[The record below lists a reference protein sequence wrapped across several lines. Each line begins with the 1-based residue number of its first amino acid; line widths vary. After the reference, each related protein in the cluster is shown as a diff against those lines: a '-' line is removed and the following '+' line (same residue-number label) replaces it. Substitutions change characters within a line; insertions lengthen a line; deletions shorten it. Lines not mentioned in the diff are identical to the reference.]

1 MITLK
6 TVLRSGGEYTA
17 DHVLRMQEMLDRY
30 VDCPARFVCYSDVD
44 IPDVAVRP
52 LQHDWPRWFSKIEMF
67 RDVEDSFYIDL
78 DMTIN
83 GNITD
88 MVMADSDFMA
98 LRNMTPRIGGIG
110 SAMMKWRGNSASGSI
125 FTTFAK
131 SPEYF
136 IDRHSNKIGTHM
148 HGDQGFIF
156 SVACNPETGFK
167 IDCFQDKFPDRIS
180 DFRTSK
186 ETDVKVYFG
195 KRRPW

>member
-1 MITLK
+1 MIILK
-6 TVLRSGGEYTA
+6 TVLKSGGEYTA

-52 LQHDWPRWFSKIEMF
+52 LQHDWPRWWPKIEIF
-67 RDVEDSFYIDL
+67 REVEDSFYIDL

-98 LRNMTPRIGGIG
+98 LRNMNPRIEGIG
-110 SAMMKWRGNSASGSI
+110 SAMMKWRGD
-125 FTTFAK
+125 FTDIYKVFSFNAEVMMK
-131 SPEYF
+131 NHGR
-136 IDRHSNKIGTHM
+136 DKMGTPWL
-148 HGDQGFIF
+148 GDQGFIF
-156 SVACNPETGFK
+156 KHICITERETEY
-167 IDCFQDKFPDRIS
+167 FQSQFPNRIKKFN
-180 DFRTSK
+180 
-186 ETDVKVYFG
+186 EQGGDVKVYFG

>member
-17 DHVLRMQEMLDRY
+17 DHVLRIRDMLDRY
-30 VDCPARFVCYSDVD
+30 VDCPARFVCYSDIY
-44 IPDVAVRP
+44 IPDVTVRP
-52 LQHDWPRWFSKIEMF
+52 LLHDWQGWFSKIEMF

-110 SAMMKWRGNSASGSI
+110 SAMMKWRGDRR
-125 FTTFAK
+125 
-131 SPEYF
+131 F
-136 IDRHSNKIGTHM
+136 IYDEFVKNTQFHMDDNNKIGTNNW
-148 HGDQGFIF
+148 GDQSYTWKQMRGDIEFY
-156 SVACNPETGFK
+156 
-167 IDCFQDKFPDRIS
+167 QDKFPNRIS
-180 DFRTSK
+180 DFRTSNQ
-186 ETDVKVYFG
+186 TDVKVYFG